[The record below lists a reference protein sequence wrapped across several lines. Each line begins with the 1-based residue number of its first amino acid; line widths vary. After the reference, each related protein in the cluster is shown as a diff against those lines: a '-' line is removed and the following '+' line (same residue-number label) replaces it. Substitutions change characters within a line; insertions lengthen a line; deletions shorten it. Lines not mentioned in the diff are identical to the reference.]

1 MRIKENLVLRRIG
14 NEYIIIV
21 PDKGQVDLTE
31 VYTLNET
38 SAWIWEQIKDEDF
51 TIEQITE
58 LMQQRYDVDRE
69 RAINDVHAFVDI
81 LIKGGLIIKEN

>member
-38 SAWIWEQIKDEDF
+38 SAWIWEQLKHDEF
-51 TIEQITE
+51 TIEQVTDLIQE
-58 LMQQRYDVDRE
+58 RYDVDRE
-69 RAINDVHAFVDI
+69 RAMNDVHAFVDV
-81 LIKGGLIIKEN
+81 LIKGGLITED